1 MSLAIPKSAILAS
14 LFGPFVVSK
23 QFLAA
28 MSLQIEDV
36 RRERFM
42 LPREIIHFFVENQIV
57 RINTRFTMKTDRG
70 LNVFSV
76 TRCTNRVFPV
86 KLTTVA
92 ILYNF

>member
-36 RRERFM
+36 RRELFM
-42 LPREIIHFFVENQIV
+42 LPTLGNNSFIC
-57 RINTRFTMKTDRG
+57 RISDYNNSRFRKSFTMFQPDMIASC
-70 LNVFSV
+70 NI
-76 TRCTNRVFPV
+76 P
-86 KLTTVA
+86 
-92 ILYNF
+92 